1 MIREIS
7 KLKHKNVII
16 TGGCGFI
23 GGHLTNVLLD
33 QGIDVTIIDNLVHAI
48 PSNIEKFNS
57 LGILHKIDI
66 NDLELDCDLFNDMDC
81 IFHLAAENIPSMC
94 EKKPIESFSVN
105 VKGTFT
111 VSHLGFINKVKKIVF
126 TSSAYVYSQPPLYLP
141 IDEKHHVSKSQSF
154 YGSMKLLAESILW
167 DQRLKHPA
175 TGIGI
180 ARLFNVYGI
189 GQTDYYVIPKL
200 IEQCMDSKI
209 NLVELW
215 EGDSTRDFMYVDDI
229 IDGLIRLANINGSI
243 GPVNFGLGEQI
254 TIREL
259 VQLIISLTSDKEL
272 VFTKPNAVR
281 SFLYA
286 NNSLAK
292 DTLGWNPEIGIRRG
306 LEEIIKHYKEL
317 K

>member
-1 MIREIS
+1 
-7 KLKHKNVII
+7 
-16 TGGCGFI
+16 
-23 GGHLTNVLLD
+23 
-33 QGIDVTIIDNLVHAI
+33 
-48 PSNIEKFNS
+48 
-57 LGILHKIDI
+57 
-66 NDLELDCDLFNDMDC
+66 
-81 IFHLAAENIPSMC
+81 
-94 EKKPIESFSVN
+94 
-105 VKGTFT
+105 
-111 VSHLGFINKVKKIVF
+111 
-126 TSSAYVYSQPPLYLP
+126 
-141 IDEKHHVSKSQSF
+141 
-154 YGSMKLLAESILW
+154 
-167 DQRLKHPA
+167 
-175 TGIGI
+175 
-180 ARLFNVYGI
+180 
-189 GQTDYYVIPKL
+189 
-200 IEQCMDSKI
+200 MDSKI